1 MLFAMFF
8 GAGNLIFPPQLGVE
22 AGTAYAPAMA
32 GFLSTAVLLPALA
45 VIAVS
50 VSGNGI
56 VDIASR
62 AGKIFGL
69 VFSIAVYLSIGA
81 LYAIPRTAN
90 VAFETGVAGLAGTTS
105 AWALFA
111 FTAAFFAVSLWLS
124 LRKGGIVD
132 SLGRWLTPALL
143 ILILA
148 LVVVGAMTLNAEP
161 GAPTEK
167 WAESPYTAGFLEGY
181 LTMDSLAALVFG
193 IVVIDS
199 LRSRGIRKQRQVV
212 TSSILSGVVAV
223 VLLGVVYLGLG
234 RLGQGIEGEYTNG
247 ALLLSDAANQ
257 SFGAAGA
264 WVFALIVLLAC
275 LTTAV
280 GLIASTAAFFSSLT
294 PRIGFRAWAVGFTL
308 AGLLMSNLGL
318 ETIIGIAI
326 PLNVFLY
333 PMAVALVFLTL
344 LQAAL
349 PFKLTWSY
357 RIPVGVAAVFA
368 LLDLA
373 RALGFE
379 PSETMPILG
388 DLPLYEQS
396 LSWVIP
402 TAIALVVTICCA
414 YPLSR
419 PDFKAGKL
427 LMGLCLFTMY
437 FSGGIIPTFLWIRDL
452 HMLDTIWAIVL
463 PTSLSVYNMIVMRTY
478 FATSIPGDLREAAQL
493 DGCGD
498 FRFLYS
504 IVLPLSGPILAVI
517 ALYYAVAL
525 WNGYFNAMLYL
536 RTKTKLPL
544 TMFLRDILVLNQM
557 TGLDAGLD
565 MEQMARAEER
575 AQIMKYSL
583 IIVGSLPMMLI
594 YPFVQKYFVKGVMIG
609 AVKG

>member
-1 MLFAMFF
+1 MMKATRIRKSAIRHT
-8 GAGNLIFPPQLGVE
+8 AGD
-22 AGTAYAPAMA
+22 YA
-32 GFLSTAVLLPALA
+32 FL
-45 VIAVS
+45 
-50 VSGNGI
+50 
-56 VDIASR
+56 
-62 AGKIFGL
+62 
-69 VFSIAVYLSIGA
+69 
-81 LYAIPRTAN
+81 
-90 VAFETGVAGLAGTTS
+90 AFD
-105 AWALFA
+105 W
-111 FTAAFFAVSLWLS
+111 
-124 LRKGGIVD
+124 
-132 SLGRWLTPALL
+132 L
-143 ILILA
+143 ILILFFLILA
-148 LVVVGAMTLNAEP
+148 YPLLYVIASSFSAMQITTLSLIP
-161 GAPTEK
+161 K
-167 WAESPYTAGFLEGY
+167 KFSLEGY
-181 LTMDSLAALVFG
+181 RAVIEYKYIWIGYVNSL
-193 IVVIDS
+193 
-199 LRSRGIRKQRQVV
+199 
-212 TSSILSGVVAV
+212 
-223 VLLGVVYLGLG
+223 
-234 RLGQGIEGEYTNG
+234 
-247 ALLLSDAANQ
+247 
-257 SFGAAGA
+257 
-264 WVFALIVLLAC
+264 
-275 LTTAV
+275 
-280 GLIASTAAFFSSLT
+280 
-294 PRIGFRAWAVGFTL
+294 
-308 AGLLMSNLGL
+308 
-318 ETIIGIAI
+318 
-326 PLNVFLY
+326 LY
-333 PMAVALVFLTL
+333 M
-344 LQAAL
+344 
-349 PFKLTWSY
+349 
-357 RIPVGVAAVFA
+357 
-368 LLDLA
+368 
-373 RALGFE
+373 ALG
-379 PSETMPILG
+379 
-388 DLPLYEQS
+388 
-396 LSWVIP
+396 

-565 MEQMARAEER
+565 MEQMALAEER

>member
-1 MLFAMFF
+1 MMKATRIRKTAIRHT
-8 GAGNLIFPPQLGVE
+8 AGD
-22 AGTAYAPAMA
+22 YA
-32 GFLSTAVLLPALA
+32 FL
-45 VIAVS
+45 
-50 VSGNGI
+50 
-56 VDIASR
+56 
-62 AGKIFGL
+62 
-69 VFSIAVYLSIGA
+69 
-81 LYAIPRTAN
+81 
-90 VAFETGVAGLAGTTS
+90 AFD
-105 AWALFA
+105 W
-111 FTAAFFAVSLWLS
+111 
-124 LRKGGIVD
+124 
-132 SLGRWLTPALL
+132 L
-143 ILILA
+143 ILILFFLILA
-148 LVVVGAMTLNAEP
+148 YPLLYVIASSFSAMQITTLSLIP
-161 GAPTEK
+161 K
-167 WAESPYTAGFLEGY
+167 KFSLEGY
-181 LTMDSLAALVFG
+181 RAVIEYKYIWIGYANSLLYM
-193 IVVIDS
+193 
-199 LRSRGIRKQRQVV
+199 
-212 TSSILSGVVAV
+212 T
-223 VLLGVVYLGLG
+223 LG
-234 RLGQGIEGEYTNG
+234 
-247 ALLLSDAANQ
+247 
-257 SFGAAGA
+257 
-264 WVFALIVLLAC
+264 
-275 LTTAV
+275 
-280 GLIASTAAFFSSLT
+280 
-294 PRIGFRAWAVGFTL
+294 
-308 AGLLMSNLGL
+308 
-318 ETIIGIAI
+318 
-326 PLNVFLY
+326 
-333 PMAVALVFLTL
+333 
-344 LQAAL
+344 
-349 PFKLTWSY
+349 
-357 RIPVGVAAVFA
+357 
-368 LLDLA
+368 
-373 RALGFE
+373 
-379 PSETMPILG
+379 
-388 DLPLYEQS
+388 
-396 LSWVIP
+396 

-498 FRFLYS
+498 FRFLVS

>member
-1 MLFAMFF
+1 MMKATRIRHTAIRHT
-8 GAGNLIFPPQLGVE
+8 AGDYV
-22 AGTAYAPAMA
+22 
-32 GFLSTAVLLPALA
+32 FL
-45 VIAVS
+45 
-50 VSGNGI
+50 
-56 VDIASR
+56 
-62 AGKIFGL
+62 
-69 VFSIAVYLSIGA
+69 
-81 LYAIPRTAN
+81 
-90 VAFETGVAGLAGTTS
+90 
-105 AWALFA
+105 
-111 FTAAFFAVSLWLS
+111 AADW
-124 LRKGGIVD
+124 
-132 SLGRWLTPALL
+132 L
-143 ILILA
+143 ILILFFLILA
-148 LVVVGAMTLNAEP
+148 YPLLYVIASSFSAMQITTLSLIP
-161 GAPTEK
+161 K
-167 WAESPYTAGFLEGY
+167 RFSLEGY
-181 LTMDSLAALVFG
+181 RAVIEYKYIWIGYVNSL
-193 IVVIDS
+193 
-199 LRSRGIRKQRQVV
+199 
-212 TSSILSGVVAV
+212 
-223 VLLGVVYLGLG
+223 
-234 RLGQGIEGEYTNG
+234 
-247 ALLLSDAANQ
+247 
-257 SFGAAGA
+257 
-264 WVFALIVLLAC
+264 
-275 LTTAV
+275 
-280 GLIASTAAFFSSLT
+280 
-294 PRIGFRAWAVGFTL
+294 
-308 AGLLMSNLGL
+308 
-318 ETIIGIAI
+318 
-326 PLNVFLY
+326 LY
-333 PMAVALVFLTL
+333 M
-344 LQAAL
+344 
-349 PFKLTWSY
+349 
-357 RIPVGVAAVFA
+357 
-368 LLDLA
+368 
-373 RALGFE
+373 ALG
-379 PSETMPILG
+379 
-388 DLPLYEQS
+388 
-396 LSWVIP
+396 

>member
-1 MLFAMFF
+1 MMKATRIRKTAIRHT
-8 GAGNLIFPPQLGVE
+8 AGD
-22 AGTAYAPAMA
+22 YA
-32 GFLSTAVLLPALA
+32 FL
-45 VIAVS
+45 
-50 VSGNGI
+50 
-56 VDIASR
+56 
-62 AGKIFGL
+62 
-69 VFSIAVYLSIGA
+69 
-81 LYAIPRTAN
+81 
-90 VAFETGVAGLAGTTS
+90 AFD
-105 AWALFA
+105 W
-111 FTAAFFAVSLWLS
+111 
-124 LRKGGIVD
+124 
-132 SLGRWLTPALL
+132 L
-143 ILILA
+143 ILILFFLILA
-148 LVVVGAMTLNAEP
+148 YPLLYVIASSFSAMQITTLSLIP
-161 GAPTEK
+161 K
-167 WAESPYTAGFLEGY
+167 KFSLEGY
-181 LTMDSLAALVFG
+181 RAVIEYKYIWIGYANSLLYM
-193 IVVIDS
+193 
-199 LRSRGIRKQRQVV
+199 
-212 TSSILSGVVAV
+212 
-223 VLLGVVYLGLG
+223 VLG
-234 RLGQGIEGEYTNG
+234 
-247 ALLLSDAANQ
+247 
-257 SFGAAGA
+257 
-264 WVFALIVLLAC
+264 
-275 LTTAV
+275 
-280 GLIASTAAFFSSLT
+280 
-294 PRIGFRAWAVGFTL
+294 
-308 AGLLMSNLGL
+308 
-318 ETIIGIAI
+318 
-326 PLNVFLY
+326 
-333 PMAVALVFLTL
+333 
-344 LQAAL
+344 
-349 PFKLTWSY
+349 
-357 RIPVGVAAVFA
+357 
-368 LLDLA
+368 
-373 RALGFE
+373 
-379 PSETMPILG
+379 
-388 DLPLYEQS
+388 
-396 LSWVIP
+396 

-536 RTKTKLPL
+536 RTKTRLPL

>member
-1 MLFAMFF
+1 MMKATRIRKTAIRHT
-8 GAGNLIFPPQLGVE
+8 AGD
-22 AGTAYAPAMA
+22 YA
-32 GFLSTAVLLPALA
+32 FL
-45 VIAVS
+45 
-50 VSGNGI
+50 
-56 VDIASR
+56 
-62 AGKIFGL
+62 
-69 VFSIAVYLSIGA
+69 
-81 LYAIPRTAN
+81 
-90 VAFETGVAGLAGTTS
+90 AFD
-105 AWALFA
+105 W
-111 FTAAFFAVSLWLS
+111 
-124 LRKGGIVD
+124 
-132 SLGRWLTPALL
+132 L
-143 ILILA
+143 ILILFFLILA
-148 LVVVGAMTLNAEP
+148 YPLLYVIASSFSAMQITTLSLIP
-161 GAPTEK
+161 K
-167 WAESPYTAGFLEGY
+167 KFSLEGY
-181 LTMDSLAALVFG
+181 RAVIEYKYIWIGYANSLLYM
-193 IVVIDS
+193 
-199 LRSRGIRKQRQVV
+199 
-212 TSSILSGVVAV
+212 T
-223 VLLGVVYLGLG
+223 LG
-234 RLGQGIEGEYTNG
+234 
-247 ALLLSDAANQ
+247 
-257 SFGAAGA
+257 
-264 WVFALIVLLAC
+264 
-275 LTTAV
+275 
-280 GLIASTAAFFSSLT
+280 
-294 PRIGFRAWAVGFTL
+294 
-308 AGLLMSNLGL
+308 
-318 ETIIGIAI
+318 
-326 PLNVFLY
+326 
-333 PMAVALVFLTL
+333 
-344 LQAAL
+344 
-349 PFKLTWSY
+349 
-357 RIPVGVAAVFA
+357 
-368 LLDLA
+368 
-373 RALGFE
+373 
-379 PSETMPILG
+379 
-388 DLPLYEQS
+388 
-396 LSWVIP
+396 

>member
-1 MLFAMFF
+1 MKATRIRHTAIRHT
-8 GAGNLIFPPQLGVE
+8 AGDYV
-22 AGTAYAPAMA
+22 
-32 GFLSTAVLLPALA
+32 FL
-45 VIAVS
+45 
-50 VSGNGI
+50 
-56 VDIASR
+56 
-62 AGKIFGL
+62 
-69 VFSIAVYLSIGA
+69 
-81 LYAIPRTAN
+81 
-90 VAFETGVAGLAGTTS
+90 
-105 AWALFA
+105 
-111 FTAAFFAVSLWLS
+111 AADW
-124 LRKGGIVD
+124 
-132 SLGRWLTPALL
+132 L
-143 ILILA
+143 ILILFFLILA
-148 LVVVGAMTLNAEP
+148 YPLLYVIASSFSAMQITTLSLIP
-161 GAPTEK
+161 K
-167 WAESPYTAGFLEGY
+167 RFSLEGY
-181 LTMDSLAALVFG
+181 RAVIEYKYIWIGYVNSL
-193 IVVIDS
+193 
-199 LRSRGIRKQRQVV
+199 
-212 TSSILSGVVAV
+212 
-223 VLLGVVYLGLG
+223 
-234 RLGQGIEGEYTNG
+234 
-247 ALLLSDAANQ
+247 
-257 SFGAAGA
+257 
-264 WVFALIVLLAC
+264 
-275 LTTAV
+275 
-280 GLIASTAAFFSSLT
+280 
-294 PRIGFRAWAVGFTL
+294 
-308 AGLLMSNLGL
+308 
-318 ETIIGIAI
+318 
-326 PLNVFLY
+326 LY
-333 PMAVALVFLTL
+333 M
-344 LQAAL
+344 
-349 PFKLTWSY
+349 
-357 RIPVGVAAVFA
+357 
-368 LLDLA
+368 
-373 RALGFE
+373 ALG
-379 PSETMPILG
+379 
-388 DLPLYEQS
+388 
-396 LSWVIP
+396 

>member
-1 MLFAMFF
+1 MMKATRIRKTAIRHT
-8 GAGNLIFPPQLGVE
+8 AGD
-22 AGTAYAPAMA
+22 YA
-32 GFLSTAVLLPALA
+32 FL
-45 VIAVS
+45 
-50 VSGNGI
+50 
-56 VDIASR
+56 
-62 AGKIFGL
+62 
-69 VFSIAVYLSIGA
+69 
-81 LYAIPRTAN
+81 
-90 VAFETGVAGLAGTTS
+90 AFD
-105 AWALFA
+105 W
-111 FTAAFFAVSLWLS
+111 
-124 LRKGGIVD
+124 
-132 SLGRWLTPALL
+132 L
-143 ILILA
+143 ILILFFLILA
-148 LVVVGAMTLNAEP
+148 YPLLYVIASSFSAMQITTLSLIP
-161 GAPTEK
+161 K
-167 WAESPYTAGFLEGY
+167 KISLEGY
-181 LTMDSLAALVFG
+181 RAVIEYKYIWIGYANSLLYM
-193 IVVIDS
+193 
-199 LRSRGIRKQRQVV
+199 
-212 TSSILSGVVAV
+212 
-223 VLLGVVYLGLG
+223 VLG
-234 RLGQGIEGEYTNG
+234 
-247 ALLLSDAANQ
+247 
-257 SFGAAGA
+257 
-264 WVFALIVLLAC
+264 
-275 LTTAV
+275 
-280 GLIASTAAFFSSLT
+280 
-294 PRIGFRAWAVGFTL
+294 
-308 AGLLMSNLGL
+308 
-318 ETIIGIAI
+318 
-326 PLNVFLY
+326 
-333 PMAVALVFLTL
+333 
-344 LQAAL
+344 
-349 PFKLTWSY
+349 
-357 RIPVGVAAVFA
+357 
-368 LLDLA
+368 
-373 RALGFE
+373 
-379 PSETMPILG
+379 
-388 DLPLYEQS
+388 
-396 LSWVIP
+396 

-452 HMLDTIWAIVL
+452 GMLDTLWAIVL

>member
-1 MLFAMFF
+1 MKATRIRHTAIRHT
-8 GAGNLIFPPQLGVE
+8 AGDYV
-22 AGTAYAPAMA
+22 
-32 GFLSTAVLLPALA
+32 FL
-45 VIAVS
+45 
-50 VSGNGI
+50 
-56 VDIASR
+56 
-62 AGKIFGL
+62 
-69 VFSIAVYLSIGA
+69 
-81 LYAIPRTAN
+81 
-90 VAFETGVAGLAGTTS
+90 
-105 AWALFA
+105 
-111 FTAAFFAVSLWLS
+111 AADW
-124 LRKGGIVD
+124 
-132 SLGRWLTPALL
+132 L
-143 ILILA
+143 ILILFFLILA
-148 LVVVGAMTLNAEP
+148 YPLLYVIASSFSAMQITTLSLIP
-161 GAPTEK
+161 K
-167 WAESPYTAGFLEGY
+167 RFSLEGY
-181 LTMDSLAALVFG
+181 RAVIEYKYIWIGYANSLLYM
-193 IVVIDS
+193 
-199 LRSRGIRKQRQVV
+199 
-212 TSSILSGVVAV
+212 
-223 VLLGVVYLGLG
+223 VLG
-234 RLGQGIEGEYTNG
+234 
-247 ALLLSDAANQ
+247 
-257 SFGAAGA
+257 
-264 WVFALIVLLAC
+264 
-275 LTTAV
+275 
-280 GLIASTAAFFSSLT
+280 
-294 PRIGFRAWAVGFTL
+294 
-308 AGLLMSNLGL
+308 
-318 ETIIGIAI
+318 
-326 PLNVFLY
+326 
-333 PMAVALVFLTL
+333 
-344 LQAAL
+344 
-349 PFKLTWSY
+349 
-357 RIPVGVAAVFA
+357 
-368 LLDLA
+368 
-373 RALGFE
+373 
-379 PSETMPILG
+379 
-388 DLPLYEQS
+388 
-396 LSWVIP
+396 

-536 RTKTKLPL
+536 RTKTRLPL

>member
-1 MLFAMFF
+1 MMKATRIRKTAIRHT
-8 GAGNLIFPPQLGVE
+8 AGD
-22 AGTAYAPAMA
+22 YA
-32 GFLSTAVLLPALA
+32 FL
-45 VIAVS
+45 
-50 VSGNGI
+50 
-56 VDIASR
+56 
-62 AGKIFGL
+62 
-69 VFSIAVYLSIGA
+69 
-81 LYAIPRTAN
+81 
-90 VAFETGVAGLAGTTS
+90 AFD
-105 AWALFA
+105 W
-111 FTAAFFAVSLWLS
+111 
-124 LRKGGIVD
+124 
-132 SLGRWLTPALL
+132 L
-143 ILILA
+143 ILILFFLILA
-148 LVVVGAMTLNAEP
+148 YPLLYVIASSFSAMQITTLSLIP
-161 GAPTEK
+161 K
-167 WAESPYTAGFLEGY
+167 RFSLEGY
-181 LTMDSLAALVFG
+181 RAVIEYKYIWIGYVNSL
-193 IVVIDS
+193 
-199 LRSRGIRKQRQVV
+199 
-212 TSSILSGVVAV
+212 
-223 VLLGVVYLGLG
+223 
-234 RLGQGIEGEYTNG
+234 
-247 ALLLSDAANQ
+247 
-257 SFGAAGA
+257 
-264 WVFALIVLLAC
+264 
-275 LTTAV
+275 
-280 GLIASTAAFFSSLT
+280 
-294 PRIGFRAWAVGFTL
+294 
-308 AGLLMSNLGL
+308 
-318 ETIIGIAI
+318 
-326 PLNVFLY
+326 LY
-333 PMAVALVFLTL
+333 M
-344 LQAAL
+344 
-349 PFKLTWSY
+349 
-357 RIPVGVAAVFA
+357 
-368 LLDLA
+368 
-373 RALGFE
+373 ALG
-379 PSETMPILG
+379 
-388 DLPLYEQS
+388 
-396 LSWVIP
+396 

-536 RTKTKLPL
+536 RTKTRLPL

>member
-1 MLFAMFF
+1 MMKATRIRKTAIRHT
-8 GAGNLIFPPQLGVE
+8 AGD
-22 AGTAYAPAMA
+22 YA
-32 GFLSTAVLLPALA
+32 FL
-45 VIAVS
+45 
-50 VSGNGI
+50 
-56 VDIASR
+56 
-62 AGKIFGL
+62 
-69 VFSIAVYLSIGA
+69 
-81 LYAIPRTAN
+81 
-90 VAFETGVAGLAGTTS
+90 AFD
-105 AWALFA
+105 W
-111 FTAAFFAVSLWLS
+111 
-124 LRKGGIVD
+124 
-132 SLGRWLTPALL
+132 L
-143 ILILA
+143 ILILFFLILA
-148 LVVVGAMTLNAEP
+148 YPLLYVIASSFSAMQITTLSLIP
-161 GAPTEK
+161 K
-167 WAESPYTAGFLEGY
+167 KFSLEGY
-181 LTMDSLAALVFG
+181 RAVIEYKYIWIGYANSLLYM
-193 IVVIDS
+193 
-199 LRSRGIRKQRQVV
+199 
-212 TSSILSGVVAV
+212 T
-223 VLLGVVYLGLG
+223 LG
-234 RLGQGIEGEYTNG
+234 
-247 ALLLSDAANQ
+247 
-257 SFGAAGA
+257 
-264 WVFALIVLLAC
+264 
-275 LTTAV
+275 
-280 GLIASTAAFFSSLT
+280 
-294 PRIGFRAWAVGFTL
+294 
-308 AGLLMSNLGL
+308 
-318 ETIIGIAI
+318 
-326 PLNVFLY
+326 
-333 PMAVALVFLTL
+333 
-344 LQAAL
+344 
-349 PFKLTWSY
+349 
-357 RIPVGVAAVFA
+357 
-368 LLDLA
+368 
-373 RALGFE
+373 
-379 PSETMPILG
+379 
-388 DLPLYEQS
+388 
-396 LSWVIP
+396 

-498 FRFLYS
+498 FLFLYS

>member
-1 MLFAMFF
+1 MMKATRIRKTAIRHT
-8 GAGNLIFPPQLGVE
+8 AGD
-22 AGTAYAPAMA
+22 YA
-32 GFLSTAVLLPALA
+32 FL
-45 VIAVS
+45 
-50 VSGNGI
+50 
-56 VDIASR
+56 
-62 AGKIFGL
+62 
-69 VFSIAVYLSIGA
+69 
-81 LYAIPRTAN
+81 
-90 VAFETGVAGLAGTTS
+90 AFD
-105 AWALFA
+105 W
-111 FTAAFFAVSLWLS
+111 
-124 LRKGGIVD
+124 
-132 SLGRWLTPALL
+132 L
-143 ILILA
+143 ILILFFLILA
-148 LVVVGAMTLNAEP
+148 YPLLYVIASSFSAMQITTLSLIP
-161 GAPTEK
+161 K
-167 WAESPYTAGFLEGY
+167 KFSLEGY
-181 LTMDSLAALVFG
+181 RAVIEYKYIWIGYANSLLYM
-193 IVVIDS
+193 
-199 LRSRGIRKQRQVV
+199 
-212 TSSILSGVVAV
+212 T
-223 VLLGVVYLGLG
+223 LG
-234 RLGQGIEGEYTNG
+234 
-247 ALLLSDAANQ
+247 
-257 SFGAAGA
+257 
-264 WVFALIVLLAC
+264 
-275 LTTAV
+275 
-280 GLIASTAAFFSSLT
+280 
-294 PRIGFRAWAVGFTL
+294 
-308 AGLLMSNLGL
+308 
-318 ETIIGIAI
+318 
-326 PLNVFLY
+326 
-333 PMAVALVFLTL
+333 
-344 LQAAL
+344 
-349 PFKLTWSY
+349 
-357 RIPVGVAAVFA
+357 
-368 LLDLA
+368 
-373 RALGFE
+373 
-379 PSETMPILG
+379 
-388 DLPLYEQS
+388 
-396 LSWVIP
+396 

-452 HMLDTIWAIVL
+452 GMLDTLWAIVL

>member
-1 MLFAMFF
+1 MMKATRIRKTAIRHT
-8 GAGNLIFPPQLGVE
+8 AGD
-22 AGTAYAPAMA
+22 YA
-32 GFLSTAVLLPALA
+32 FL
-45 VIAVS
+45 
-50 VSGNGI
+50 
-56 VDIASR
+56 
-62 AGKIFGL
+62 
-69 VFSIAVYLSIGA
+69 
-81 LYAIPRTAN
+81 
-90 VAFETGVAGLAGTTS
+90 AFD
-105 AWALFA
+105 W
-111 FTAAFFAVSLWLS
+111 
-124 LRKGGIVD
+124 
-132 SLGRWLTPALL
+132 L
-143 ILILA
+143 ILILFFLILA
-148 LVVVGAMTLNAEP
+148 YPLLYVIASSFSAMQITTLSLIP
-161 GAPTEK
+161 K
-167 WAESPYTAGFLEGY
+167 RFSLEGY
-181 LTMDSLAALVFG
+181 RAVIEYKYIWIGYANSLLYM
-193 IVVIDS
+193 
-199 LRSRGIRKQRQVV
+199 
-212 TSSILSGVVAV
+212 T
-223 VLLGVVYLGLG
+223 LG
-234 RLGQGIEGEYTNG
+234 
-247 ALLLSDAANQ
+247 
-257 SFGAAGA
+257 
-264 WVFALIVLLAC
+264 
-275 LTTAV
+275 
-280 GLIASTAAFFSSLT
+280 
-294 PRIGFRAWAVGFTL
+294 
-308 AGLLMSNLGL
+308 
-318 ETIIGIAI
+318 
-326 PLNVFLY
+326 
-333 PMAVALVFLTL
+333 
-344 LQAAL
+344 
-349 PFKLTWSY
+349 
-357 RIPVGVAAVFA
+357 
-368 LLDLA
+368 
-373 RALGFE
+373 
-379 PSETMPILG
+379 
-388 DLPLYEQS
+388 
-396 LSWVIP
+396 

-419 PDFKAGKL
+419 PDFKVGKL